1 MPRFSTV
8 QEAIAQEIRG
18 DIVAGRLAPGERL
31 VTEELA
37 TRFEVSP
44 IPIREALSRLAAEG
58 LVVIQSYRGAMVTQ
72 LSIEE
77 VRGIFLIRE
86 LLEAKAASLGTR
98 NASRETQARLSSL
111 MEDMQEHIANPQQWI
126 TLDRSFHMTLYEA
139 SGQVR
144 LVRLI
149 GQLRDD
155 IERYARLYITLA
167 ENISQSMRWHQEIL
181 NACLSKEPEAAR
193 RATVAH
199 LRDTA
204 ALFTAQLSA
213 TVPQMT
219 KAR

>member
-8 QEAIAQEIRG
+8 QEAIAQELRA

-31 VTEELA
+31 ITEELA

-44 IPIREALSRLAAEG
+44 IPVREALSRLAAEG
-58 LVVIQSYRGAMVTQ
+58 LVAIHSYRGATVTQ

-86 LLEAKAASLGTR
+86 LLEAKAASLGAR
-98 NASRETQARLSSL
+98 NLDEATQARLTSL
-111 MEDMQEHIANPQQWI
+111 MKHMREHTEDPQRWVTI
-126 TLDRSFHMTLYEA
+126 DRSFHMTLYEA
-139 SGQVR
+139 SRQPR

-155 IERYARLYITLA
+155 IERYARLYVTLA
-167 ENISQSMRWHQEIL
+167 DNITQSMRWHQQIL
-181 NACLSKEPEAAR
+181 NACVSRDGDAAR

-199 LRDTA
+199 LRETA
-204 ALFTAQLSA
+204 ALFTAELSA
-213 TVPQMT
+213 TAPPSA
-219 KAR
+219 KI